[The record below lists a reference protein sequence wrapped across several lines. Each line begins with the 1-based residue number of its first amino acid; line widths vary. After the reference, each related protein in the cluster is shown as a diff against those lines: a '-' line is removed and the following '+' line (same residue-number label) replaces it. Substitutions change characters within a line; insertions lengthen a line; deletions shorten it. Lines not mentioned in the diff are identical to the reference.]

1 MKRSRYSNY
10 FNGFL
15 SDYRI
20 EKRAEKVLND
30 MQKTGNVVVNKFC
43 STFKDKKAAYE
54 LFKNPSFTEM
64 ELIDA
69 ITAKCKANQVS
80 EHLLCIQD
88 TTEINYTKHI
98 GRIGRQ
104 DTNIGP
110 VTKNDNA
117 GYFCHPML
125 VVDAKQHLPIGFSSV
140 QLWNRSWDKKS
151 RHEREY
157 QKLNIE
163 DKESYRWIRSAQQT
177 QDLLPQTSQLTIIG
191 DREAD
196 IYEELTR
203 VPNKQTHLLIRS
215 CINRRLYRQ
224 DIKLFDYLEAQP
236 LELEYELPI
245 QHNKKRKKRIA
256 KMSLRYAKVKIAK
269 PKSKTKKPTG
279 DPEYI
284 EMYTIEAREFPETVP
299 KKEEPILWRLLTT
312 HQISNAQD
320 ALQCIEWY
328 STRWIIEELFRI
340 LKSKGMQIE
349 DSQLETGVALKKQL
363 IMALQ
368 VALTTMTLKI
378 AYDKNHVVK
387 ANILFSPSELDFI
400 QILNQTME
408 GDTQKQKNP
417 FNIGSIAYCS
427 WVFARLS
434 GWSGYASQPRPGYIS
449 LKRGLDIFRIKYEG
463 YSLAMSV
470 LNNNELKG

>member
-1 MKRSRYSNY
+1 MKHSRYSNY

-20 EKRAEKVLND
+20 EKRAEKVLKD

-215 CINRRLYRQ
+215 SINRRLYRQ
-224 DIKLFDYLEAQP
+224 DIKLFDYLESQP

-256 KMSLRYAKVKIAK
+256 KMSLRYVKVKIAK
-269 PKSKTKKPTG
+269 PKSKTKKPTD

-299 KKEEPILWRLLTT
+299 EKEEPILWRLLTT

-340 LKSKGMQIE
+340 LKSKGMQVE

-378 AYDKNHVVK
+378 AYDKNHVAK

-408 GDTQKQKNP
+408 GGTQKQKNP

-470 LNNNELKG
+470 LNNNELKE